1 MFYSC
6 RTVRSHRCL
15 FVIDGDQ
22 TQCHNEKCKL
32 ARAAFMNSASST
44 ASFSCEHTAKK
55 KEAVLPLSS
64 HTLTAEII
72 EQYKGDQVTKSN
84 LTATMNS
91 TSFPHL
97 FRLSEYIFCVYGP
110 PTTSNPV
117 GFCHLTVSETKLEC
131 SSIDCKG
138 YGSVMRQEK
147 NKKICIHCHTLLCF
161 FDLATLIPLQS
172 ASGPKTSSAAISQSD
187 APVNSTSTVAQAM
200 AADVPDTSISRA
212 STIEVNMLTT
222 LPYQIPSH
230 VLDSISLND
239 SRSSDV
245 ENNKTGWPMS
255 YYPEGDCCRRCG
267 CKLST
272 PRPHPGQKA
281 GAVSYL
287 LTNAIAFLPVEVFVK
302 FCTNAECKAM
312 HQAHPF
318 DIGELLASV

>member
-1 MFYSC
+1 M
-6 RTVRSHRCL
+6 
-15 FVIDGDQ
+15 
-22 TQCHNEKCKL
+22 
-32 ARAAFMNSASST
+32 
-44 ASFSCEHTAKK
+44 
-55 KEAVLPLSS
+55 
-64 HTLTAEII
+64 
-72 EQYKGDQVTKSN
+72 TKSN

-97 FRLSEYIFCVYGP
+97 FRLSECIFCVYGP

-161 FDLATLIPLQS
+161 FDLATLIPSQS
-172 ASGPKTSSAAISQSD
+172 APGPKTSSAAISQSD